1 MSIGVS
7 RRNILKAAG
16 AGLVVGGL
24 YGQSSSSFAST
35 LDTSDN
41 ILVDLN
47 DSWQNTHDRI
57 WIGGNYWA
65 NPMEDWMIKDGGV
78 EVLSLGGN
86 RSVHLLTHQIT
97 NPTAGFEM
105 SVVVKR
111 IDIQPQDGG
120 AGLRLGARSELNDY
134 RSNCFVQRGFDA
146 LYTKDTLILGNKSVK
161 MSSSTTDERIQLYL
175 KATAVAG
182 AVTVTLTATELKS
195 KKVLGT
201 INAIASNDELLG
213 NIAVVSN
220 ANIESTYGN
229 IIAKE
234 DQGCRYRFEKW
245 QVKGAAFSVDDT
257 HRFGPILWTMYTVNN
272 SRSDRGHVMK
282 MTAFVGPMG
291 NKDEQNATLQLFV
304 DNEWKTAAKAPL
316 NQESWFATF
325 EIENWDASK
334 STSYRVVYAEQ
345 HKDGTETLDVW
356 PGEIQAEPKGRQL
369 NMAAFTCQNDYAYP
383 YEPLRKNV
391 ESLNPD
397 LLFFSGDQLYES
409 HGGFGVIRSPDDKAI
424 LNYLRKYYQFGWVF
438 RESMSRAP
446 TICIPD
452 DHDILQGNM
461 WGEGGAIMANPEKD
475 PSASV
480 LTGYIQSPR
489 FVNVVHDTH
498 TSHHP
503 APYNVAPA
511 EAQNGIK
518 AYFGEIL
525 YGNVSFAV
533 LSDRQFKSG
542 PDRVDALVGI
552 TGRDEEPL
560 YFNPSLDNEKLEML
574 GATQEAFLTEWTQ
587 QWDQHALKAVL
598 SQTVFAS
605 LATHNGGPD
614 KYLKYDFDSNG
625 WPASSRDRAV
635 NIIKDS
641 MALHICGDTHLASI
655 SQYGVEKQRD
665 ANWAFAVP
673 AIAAGWQRFW
683 IPESVGIATD
693 NRPSHGLPH
702 TGESLDAFG
711 TKNYVYAVANPVVGQ
726 SDNRYVRAQEKGS
739 GFGVIEFDTDNL
751 TYRCTAYR
759 FLADVNNP
767 NLDNIYEGWPVTI
780 EQKENRG
787 ENIIS

>member
-24 YGQSSSSFAST
+24 SVHSNGSLAST
-35 LDTSDN
+35 QEAQTST
-41 ILVDLN
+41 LVDLK

-57 WIGGNYWA
+57 WIGGHYWA

-78 EVLSLGGN
+78 EVLSRGGN
-86 RSVHLLTHQIT
+86 RSVHLLTHQLT
-97 NPTAGFEM
+97 TPTAGFEM

-111 IDIQPQDGG
+111 IDVQAQDGG
-120 AGLRLGARSELNDY
+120 AGFRIGVRSELNDY
-134 RSNCFVQRGFDA
+134 RSNCFVQQGFDA
-146 LYTKDTLILGNKSVK
+146 LYTKKQLILGNKSVK
-161 MSSSTTDERIQLYL
+161 LNAPTTDESIVLHL

-182 AVTVTLTATELKS
+182 AVTVTLTAKTLNSEEI
-195 KKVLGT
+195 LGT
-201 INAIASNDELLG
+201 VNAIASNDELLG

-229 IIAKE
+229 TIAK
-234 DQGCRYRFEKW
+234 DHQGCRYRFDNW
-245 QVKGAAFSVDDT
+245 QIKGAAFTVNES
-257 HRFGPILWTMYTVNN
+257 HRFGPILWSMYTLHN
-272 SRSDRGHVMK
+272 SRSDQGHILK

-291 NKDEQNATLQLFV
+291 SQDNQDVSLQLLIK
-304 DNEWKTAAKAPL
+304 DKWETASKATI
-316 NQESWFATF
+316 NTESWYANF
-325 EIENWDASK
+325 EIENWDASQT
-334 STSYRVVYAEQ
+334 TSYRVVYPEK
-345 HKDGTETLDVW
+345 HKDGSETIDVW
-356 PGEIQAEPKGRQL
+356 PGEIQAEPKGRPL
-369 NMAAFTCQNDYAYP
+369 RMAAFTCQNDYAYP
-383 YEPLRKNV
+383 YAPLAKNV
-391 ESLNPD
+391 EALAPD

-438 RESMSRAP
+438 RKSMSLAP

-461 WGEGGAIMANPEKD
+461 WGDGGAIMANPEKD

-503 APYNVAPA
+503 TPYNSAPV
-511 EAQNGIK
+511 EAKNGIK
-518 AYFGEIL
+518 AYFGELL
-525 YGNVSFAV
+525 YSNVSFAV

-542 PDRVDALVGI
+542 PDRVEALVGI
-552 TGRDEEPL
+552 TGRDEDPL
-560 YFNPSLDNEKLEML
+560 YFNPSLDEEGLELL
-574 GATQEAFLTEWTQ
+574 GPTQETFLTEWSG
-587 QWDQHALKAVL
+587 QWDQHTLKALL

-614 KYLKYDFDSNG
+614 KYLKYDFDGNG
-625 WPASSRDRAV
+625 WPASGRDRAV
-635 NIIKDS
+635 NLIRDS

-655 SQYGVEKQRD
+655 SQYGVKKQRD
-665 ANWAFAVP
+665 ANWAFCVP

-683 IPESVGIATD
+683 IPESVGIPTD
-693 NRPSHGLPH
+693 NPPAHGLPH

-711 TKNYVYAVANPVVGQ
+711 TKNYVYAVANPVIGQ
-726 SDNRYVRAQEKGS
+726 STNRYVKAQEKGS
-739 GFGVIEFDTDNL
+739 GFGFIEFNTDKR
-751 TYRCTAYR
+751 TYHCTAYR
-759 FLADVNNP
+759 FLADVTNP
-767 NLDNIYEGWPVTI
+767 ELDNIYDGWPITI

-787 ENIIS
+787 ENVIR